1 MGPLL
6 SPAGSLDGFQPHPL
20 RLFGLPAA
28 RGRWL
33 LLPLGAVAHLCM
45 GTVYAWSVFRQPL
58 EQALGLGATQS
69 LLPYTVALLCYA
81 LVMPVGGQLL
91 PRLGPRRL
99 MLLGAVVIA
108 LGYLLASRSQTI
120 GQLVLTYGVIVGSGV
135 GLAYGVPL
143 AVAARWFPERQ
154 GLAIGLV
161 VVGFGLSPL
170 ITAPLAH
177 RLIVSQGLGVT
188 LQLLGVAFL
197 VFMVVVALAM
207 ALPPPGWRPPI
218 SPHRPN
224 SAAHAAGQAPA
235 SAVAAGSP
243 PQASPTAALLRSRS
257 FWGLWLCYSLG
268 ALLGLSAIG
277 ISSQVGLEVIAIDP
291 ALAASSISLFAVFN
305 GASRPLF
312 GWLSDRLRPSRVATL
327 AYLLVLVGSLMM
339 ARAGEGDL
347 LTYLVAFSL
356 FWASLG
362 AWLAIAP
369 AATLRCF
376 DPERYAQTYGL
387 VFTAYGAG
395 ALLGTLITGQLRD
408 WLGSYSGAF
417 LPMAAV
423 ASVGIVLAH
432 VLLRPG
438 R

>member
-1 MGPLL
+1 MGPSL
-6 SPAGSLDGFQPHPL
+6 SQVGSLAGFQGDAP

-28 RGRWL
+28 RGRWM
-33 LLPLGAVAHLCM
+33 LLPLGIVAHLCM
-45 GTVYAWSVFRQPL
+45 GTVYSWSVFRQPL
-58 EQALGLGATQS
+58 EQALSLGATES
-69 LLPYTVALLCYA
+69 MLPYTAALLCFA
-81 LVMPVGGQLL
+81 LLMPAGGQLL

-99 MLLGAVVIA
+99 MLLGGGVMA
-108 LGYLLASRSQTI
+108 LGYLLASRSQSI

-154 GLAIGLV
+154 GLAMGLV
-161 VVGFGLSPL
+161 VLGFGLSPL
-170 ITAPLAH
+170 ITAPLAY
-177 RLIVSQGLGVT
+177 RLIASQGLAAT
-188 LQLLGVAFL
+188 LQLLGLAFL
-197 VFMVVVALAM
+197 ALMVAVALAM
-207 ALPPPGWRPPI
+207 VLPPPGWQPPLNPRRPLP
-218 SPHRPN
+218 
-224 SAAHAAGQAPA
+224 
-235 SAVAAGSP
+235 VAAAPRSLQP
-243 PQASPTAALLRSRS
+243 TSTAALLRSRS
-257 FWGLWLCYSLG
+257 FCGLWLCYGLG

-277 ISSQVGLEVIAIDP
+277 ISSPVGLEVIAIDP

-305 GASRPLF
+305 GISRPLF
-312 GWLSDRLRPSRVATL
+312 GWLSDRLRPSQVATL

-339 ARAGEGDL
+339 AGAGEGDL

-362 AWLAIAP
+362 GWLAIAP
-369 AATLRCF
+369 ASTLRCF

-395 ALLGTLITGQLRD
+395 ALLGTLLTGQLRD

-423 ASVGIVLAH
+423 ACGGIVLASL
-432 VLLRPG
+432 LLRPA
-438 R
+438 RQS

>member
-1 MGPLL
+1 LPAPDEQGP
-6 SPAGSLDGFQPHPL
+6 PH
-20 RLFGLPAA
+20 LFGLPAA

-33 LLPLGAVAHLCM
+33 LLPLGIVAHLCM

-69 LLPYTVALLCYA
+69 MLPYTAALLCFA
-81 LVMPVGGQLL
+81 LLMPAGGQLL
-91 PRLGPRRL
+91 PRLGPRPL
-99 MLLGAVVIA
+99 MLLGGGVMA
-108 LGYLLASRSQTI
+108 LGYLLASRSQSI

-154 GLAIGLV
+154 GLAMGLV
-161 VVGFGLSPL
+161 VLGFGLSPL

-177 RLIVSQGLGVT
+177 RLIASLGTSAT
-188 LQLLGVAFL
+188 LQLLGLAFL
-197 VFMVVVALAM
+197 VLMVSVAMAM
-207 ALPPPGWRPPI
+207 ALPPPGWQPPI
-218 SPHRPN
+218 PLRHRRP
-224 SAAHAAGQAPA
+224 
-235 SAVAAGSP
+235 AVAAVP
-243 PQASPTAALLRSRS
+243 PEQPASPASLLRSRS
-257 FWGLWLCYSLG
+257 FCGLWLCYGLG

-277 ISSQVGLEVIAIDP
+277 ISSPVGLEVIAIDP
-291 ALAASSISLFAVFN
+291 AVAASSISLFALFN
-305 GASRPLF
+305 GVSRPLF
-312 GWLSDRLRPSRVATL
+312 GWLSDRLHPSRVATL

-362 AWLAIAP
+362 GWLAIAP

-376 DPERYAQTYGL
+376 DPERYAQIYGL

-395 ALLGTLITGQLRD
+395 ALVGTLITGQLRD
-408 WLGSYSGAF
+408 WFGSYTSAF

-423 ASVGIVLAH
+423 ACSGIVLARL
-432 VLLRPG
+432 LLRAG

>member
-1 MGPLL
+1 MGTFASEAGPLPGNC
-6 SPAGSLDGFQPHPL
+6 SESSRRQ

-28 RGRWL
+28 SGRWL
-33 LLPLGAVAHLCM
+33 LLPLGTVSHLCM

-58 EQALGLGATQS
+58 EKALSLGATQS
-69 LLPYTVALLCYA
+69 MLPYTVALLCFA
-81 LVMPVGGQLL
+81 LLMPAGGQLM
-91 PRLGPRRL
+91 PRLGPRRV
-99 MLLGAVVIA
+99 MLAGGVVMA
-108 LGYLLASRSQTI
+108 LGYLLASRSQSL

-143 AVAARWFPERQ
+143 AVAARWFPDRQ
-154 GLAIGLV
+154 GLAMGLV
-161 VVGFGLSPL
+161 VLGFGLSPL

-177 RLIVSQGLGVT
+177 RLIATQGLGST

-197 VFMVVVALAM
+197 VLMVAVALTM
-207 ALPPPGWRPPI
+207 VLPPPGWQPPPGSRRRGRSAPAAGGAPGSAI
-218 SPHRPN
+218 
-224 SAAHAAGQAPA
+224 SAAPG
-235 SAVAAGSP
+235 SALP
-243 PQASPTAALLRSRS
+243 LRSRT
-257 FWGLWLCYSLG
+257 FGGLWLCYGIG

-277 ISSQVGLEVIAIDP
+277 ISSPVGLEVIAIQP
-291 ALAASSISLFAVFN
+291 ATAAASISLFAVFN

-312 GWLSDRLRPSRVATL
+312 GWLCDRMRPWQVATL

-339 ARAGEGDL
+339 TGAGEGDL

-362 AWLAIAP
+362 GWLAIAP
-369 AATLRCF
+369 ATTLRCF
-376 DPERYAQTYGL
+376 DPQCYAQTYGL

-395 ALLGTLITGQLRD
+395 ALLGTLITGQMRD
-408 WLGSYSGAF
+408 WFGSYSSAF

-423 ASVGIVLAH
+423 ASAGIVLSSL
-432 VLLRPG
+432 LLRDT